1 MVKNIL
7 FATDFLSHSNQA
19 FKFAIDLKEK
29 YQSKL
34 VVLNINEEFLSK
46 NEMVMSRVGVDK
58 IKKTNEE
65 IALNSKKMF
74 EKMIV
79 NINIKNLSNVKMI
92 QRKGIA
98 SKEIIKYANSINS
111 DLIIIGSNN
120 HSKISELLI
129 GSTARKVI
137 NSSKIPV
144 LVIPLG
150 N

>member
-7 FATDFLSHSNQA
+7 FATDFLSHSNRA
-19 FKFAIDLKEK
+19 FKYAIDLKEK

-74 EKMIV
+74 EKMIT
-79 NINIKNLSNVKMI
+79 NINIKNLLDVKMI

-137 NSSKIPV
+137 NNSKIPV